1 MRIAIV
7 TNEFLSDAVQ
17 NAAHAKSSSLADR
30 GHDVYLLYPD
40 RMPGQRSFD
49 GKVRLLG
56 IGSLDGEGS
65 SHDEAGWTEHFSSE
79 VAEALE
85 ALDLVVQLDVVEF
98 PDHGYEGHA
107 YVLHRDSRSRFPV
120 IVQNRGPLPAFASS
134 LGKSQL
140 VFQPSL
146 PPDVDSWEGSHSSLA
161 LLKAETFYH
170 FAVNRAHSRVVDSVE
185 AMPA

>member
-7 TNEFLSDAVQ
+7 TNEFLSDTAQ
-17 NAAHAKSSSLADR
+17 NPAFAKSWSLAER
-30 GHDVYLLYPD
+30 GHDVYLLFPD
-40 RMPGQRSFD
+40 RIPGQRSFD

-56 IGSLDGEGS
+56 IGCLDGEGS
-65 SHDEAGWTEHFSSE
+65 SHDEAGWTKLFSSE

-85 ALDLVVQLDVVEF
+85 ALDLVVKLDVVEF
-98 PDHGYEGHA
+98 PDYGYEGHA
-107 YVLHRDSRSRFPV
+107 YLLHRDSRSRFPV

-134 LGKSQL
+134 LDKSQL